1 MRGAKKRTPLA
12 HAGRPTVAGI
22 PAADLASSDLT
33 RIARVFRTRADV
45 AAGITAVVADCHA
58 VSQQS
63 PYDGIP
69 VERWLVSTQ
78 KLLAD
83 YPVQQKELVEVVLDE
98 WDSIFESRVGKLGL
112 RIGEHI
118 FPKPQIMGD
127 YLHELI
133 PYDLQTRYPGQ
144 WRRDSTGADKDLVY
158 VPDDYW
164 STEIKTSSHTSQVF
178 GNRSYGQP
186 SLEDKKYKKYKSGFY
201 LTVNFEK
208 WSVAAGRLP
217 RVRIIRLGWLDHTDW
232 IPQRSQTGQSS
243 KIRPDAYAGKLVV
256 LYRN

>member
-1 MRGAKKRTPLA
+1 MP
-12 HAGRPTVAGI
+12 RP
-22 PAADLASSDLT
+22 
-33 RIARVFRTRADV
+33 
-45 AAGITAVVADCHA
+45 
-58 VSQQS
+58 S
-63 PYDGIP
+63 PYDGLP
-69 VERWLVSTQ
+69 EGQWLART
-78 KLLAD
+78 KTLLAD
-83 YPVQQKELVEVVLDE
+83 YPIQQSELVEIVLEE
-98 WDSIFESRVGKLGL
+98 WQSIFESRVGKLGL

-144 WRRDSTGADKDLVY
+144 WRRDSTGTDKDLVY

-164 STEIKTSSHTSQVF
+164 STEIKTSSHASQVF

-186 SLEDKKYKKYKSGFY
+186 SVDEKKYKSGFY

-208 WSVAAGRLP
+208 WSDTRGHLP

-232 IPQRSQTGQSS
+232 VPQKSPTGQSA
-243 KIRPDAYAGKLVV
+243 KIGLDAYAGKLVV
-256 LYRN
+256 LFRA

>member
-1 MRGAKKRTPLA
+1 MQ
-12 HAGRPTVAGI
+12 
-22 PAADLASSDLT
+22 DC
-33 RIARVFRTRADV
+33 RV
-45 AAGITAVVADCHA
+45 
-58 VSQQS
+58 VSQRS
-63 PYDGIP
+63 PYDGLP
-69 VERWLVSTQ
+69 EGQWLAKTE

-83 YPVQQKELVEVVLDE
+83 YPVQRSELVEVVLEE
-98 WDSIFESRVGKLGL
+98 WESIFESRVGKLGL
-112 RIGEHI
+112 RIGEHV

-164 STEIKTSSHTSQVF
+164 STEIKTSSHASQIF

-186 SLEDKKYKKYKSGFY
+186 SPGEKKYKKYKSGFY

-208 WSVAAGRLP
+208 WSNARGRLP

-232 IPQRSQTGQSS
+232 IPQKSPTGQSA
-243 KIRPDAYAGKLVV
+243 KIGLEAYAGKLVV
-256 LYRN
+256 LFRA